1 MPICQNCNR
10 KWSYI
15 ETFKIPFTL
24 DQRKPC
30 PHCGADQY
38 VTRKTRSRTFFIT
51 FLAIVII
58 FGLNIWLGP
67 SPVNILLAVS
77 IIPIYAI
84 IYPFLV
90 DLANKSDQ

>member
-1 MPICQNCNR
+1 MMPTCQKCQQ
-10 KWSYI
+10 KWSYV
-15 ETFKIPFTL
+15 ETFKVPFTL

-30 PHCGADQY
+30 PYCNVDQY

-51 FLAIVII
+51 ILVIVII
-58 FGLNIWLGP
+58 MALNIWLGP
-67 SPVNILLAVS
+67 SLINIFLAIL

-90 DLANKSDQ
+90 DLANEPD